1 MCHMQEL
8 GLRVQDC
15 GDTRSEDPG
24 RNFTNLRQQR
34 DRPHLLDIRQAR
46 EPAFRNESNQTPCDM
61 LSLDAEAK
69 GPCSE
74 EREGNSC
81 AGHGPFPVSAHRGH
95 VGQEA
100 AVRGETQEVNGE
112 PIMTS

>member
-1 MCHMQEL
+1 MQEL
-8 GLRVQDC
+8 GLRVQNC

-24 RNFTNLRQQR
+24 RDFANLRQQG
-34 DRPHLLDIRQAR
+34 DRPHFLDIRQAR
-46 EPAFRNESNQTPCDM
+46 EPAFRNEPDQTSCDM
-61 LSLDAEAK
+61 FSLDAEAK

-81 AGHGPFPVSAHRGH
+81 AGHGSFPVSARH

>member
-1 MCHMQEL
+1 MQEL
-8 GLRVQDC
+8 GLRVQNC

-24 RNFTNLRQQR
+24 RDFANLRQQG
-34 DRPHLLDIRQAR
+34 DQPHFLDIRQAR
-46 EPAFRNESNQTPCDM
+46 EPAFRNEPDQTSCDM
-61 LSLDAEAK
+61 FSLDAEAK

-81 AGHGPFPVSAHRGH
+81 AGHGSFPVSARH